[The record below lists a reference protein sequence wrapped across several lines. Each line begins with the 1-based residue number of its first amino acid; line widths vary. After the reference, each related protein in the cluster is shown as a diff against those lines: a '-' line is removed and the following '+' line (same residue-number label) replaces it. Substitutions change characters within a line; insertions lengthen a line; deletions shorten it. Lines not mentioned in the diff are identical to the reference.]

1 MTTSTKAEQRG
12 PNERNLCLGFYVYV
26 HSGSS
31 WFIFVPRLLDDIWMG
46 GIMETWYLVL
56 MLGWARQGGMELMPV
71 EDKAQ
76 CVSIG
81 KQWTKQ
87 MNIIHNKGEFWLE
100 ARETYASF
108 KCFVVKRDKHG
119 EIK

>member
-1 MTTSTKAEQRG
+1 
-12 PNERNLCLGFYVYV
+12 
-26 HSGSS
+26 
-31 WFIFVPRLLDDIWMG
+31 
-46 GIMETWYLVL
+46 METWYLVL